1 MCWNKLV
8 NLFFKIIGLIFFA
21 LFLESCVGT
30 PATVHYNQCAETYG
44 NFEDIA
50 RCGKTTRNQSCE
62 AWGTCSSMGNALVK
76 YADILAYGV
85 KTGELSNYQAKLM
98 FAEYQN
104 EWNRNAR
111 AAQQRQSQAFIE
123 LGNQISTMGTQN
135 TNTNTNNSWG
145 SGTTCMKAGEYTQG
159 LNKVCNYSC
168 TGSGHAITVGAAQ
181 LCPLTVT
188 K

>member
-1 MCWNKLV
+1 M
-8 NLFFKIIGLIFFA
+8 NLFFKIIGLIFFVI
-21 LFLESCVGT
+21 FLESCG
-30 PATVHYNQCAETYG
+30 PAATVHYNKCSQAYS

-50 RCGKTTRNQSCE
+50 RCGKVARNQSCQ
-62 AWGTCSSMGNALVK
+62 AYGNCSSMGNALVQ
-76 YADILAYGV
+76 YADTLAYGV

-98 FAEYQN
+98 FAQYQN
-104 EWNRNAR
+104 EWEMNAR
-111 AAQQRQSQAFIE
+111 AAQQRQSQALMQ

-135 TNTNTNNSWG
+135 TNTNSSWG

-159 LNKVCNYSC
+159 LNKVCQYSC
-168 TGSGHAITVGAAQ
+168 TGSGHAITIGAAQ